1 MAADAREVAE
11 TYFAAIGARDLDR
24 IASCW
29 APDGVDN
36 IVGQADAHGPDGV
49 RTYFAE
55 LFAAVPDFALAVDDV
70 LADGRSR
77 RRALARRR
85 ARSPATPPT
94 RGSRPPA
101 VASS

>member
-11 TYFAAIGARDLDR
+11 TYFAAIGARDLER

-36 IVGQADAHGPDGV
+36 IVGQAQAHGPDEV

-55 LFAAVPDFALAVDDV
+55 LFDAVPTS
-70 LADGRSR
+70 RSR
-77 RRALARRR
+77 STTCSQTGIAPPCSGTPRGHSR
-85 ARSPATPPT
+85 ATPPT
-94 RGSRPPA
+94 GGSLPPA
-101 VASS
+101 VASL